1 MQTGNT
7 WRTGA
12 RLLAWAALACLCLPV
27 AAVAADHPAGESP
40 GERDSRIL
48 LWPGGLAPGDTAL
61 EDADRITDRSDDPA
75 MPDRFIDRVSHP
87 YLVVYRPARPNGMA
101 LLVTPGGGYGR
112 IVLDNEGTGLVPDFV
127 ERGGFTLFVL
137 RYRLPAEGHP
147 EPRDVPLADAQRAM
161 RLIRAHAADYRIDPH
176 RIGVLGFSAGGHV
189 AASLATRFDAKVYAP
204 LDSADRQS
212 ARPDLQLL
220 VYPVIDL
227 GLEIA
232 HAGSRERLLGAGND
246 ATARHAYS
254 AQNTVTGDCPPA
266 FLVHAQDD
274 TVVPVANTLVYAR
287 SLLAHQVSTELHVFP
302 VGGHGFG
309 IGRAG
314 GLTLSAWPRL
324 AMDWMRW
331 QYAHRGTGAD
341 RETTR

>member
-1 MQTGNT
+1 MQTGKT
-7 WRTGA
+7 WGAAA
-12 RLLAWAALACLCLPV
+12 RLLAWAALACLCGPATAT
-27 AAVAADHPAGESP
+27 AAEHRAGESP

-61 EDADRITDRSDDPA
+61 EDADRITDRSDDSA
-75 MPDRFIDRVSHP
+75 KPDRFIDRVSHP

-147 EPRDVPLADAQRAM
+147 DPRDVPLADAQRAM
-161 RLIRAHAADYRIDPH
+161 RLIRAHAADYQVDPH
-176 RIGVLGFSAGGHV
+176 KVGILGFSAGGHV
-189 AASLATRFDAKVYAP
+189 AASLATRFDARVYAP
-204 LDSADRQS
+204 LDAADRQS

-246 ATARHAYS
+246 AAARQAYS
-254 AQNTVTGDCPPA
+254 AQNTVTAASPPA

-274 TVVPVANTLVYAR
+274 TVVPVANTLVYAQ

-309 IGRAG
+309 IGQAD

-331 QYAHRGTGAD
+331 QYTQGDAGKSA
-341 RETTR
+341 ETAR